1 MNLTR
6 VLRAK
11 AAPVLEASMDRESRA
26 PMVVVGSIVRVSVVT
41 VILGESA
48 VVTVSDAHT
57 VRIDVLVT
65 PVRDATELGR
75 ITGMGAMAAAVT
87 GAIVARGKSLVAM
100 VNVAGLGMTARVVMV
115 SVAGPGMISRV
126 ATGIVAGK
134 RVKTSTTM
142 VIGAAVT
149 PRAAGSASAKGNAA
163 IVTSAISGVS
173 SSVRGCQARTG
184 LRQIAKNA
192 FAKGANHSSRQT
204 SLETSWL
211 PNSAPPSRPL
221 RRNRWSVCRATSS
234 LARC

>member
-11 AAPVLEASMDRESRA
+11 AAPVLGASMDRESRA
-26 PMVVVGSIVRVSVVT
+26 PMVVAASTVGVSVVI

-48 VVTVSDAHT
+48 VATVSDAHT

-75 ITGMGAMAAAVT
+75 AIAMGAMAATAT
-87 GAIVARGKSLVAM
+87 GAIVAMGISRVVM
-100 VNVAGLGMTARVVMV
+100 VSVAGPGMKSRVVMV

-126 ATGIVAGK
+126 ETGIGAGK

-142 VIGAAVT
+142 VIDAAVT
-149 PRAAGSASAKGNAA
+149 PRAAGSASAKGSAA
-163 IVTSAISGVS
+163 IVTSAISGVT
-173 SSVRGCQARTG
+173 SSVSGCQARKG

-192 FAKGANHSSRQT
+192 FAKDANHSSRQT
-204 SLETSWL
+204 SLETSL
-211 PNSAPPSRPL
+211 RPNSAPPSRPL
-221 RRNRWSVCRATSS
+221 RRNRW
-234 LARC
+234 